1 MVFRGW
7 ASARSATELGAINRN
22 KSMLYIHKLRDVIA
36 YYLAAKAFDLMT
48 GFCRTV
54 REIAVCSRREL
65 PISEP
70 PRLFFSCII
79 R

>member
-1 MVFRGW
+1 MAVV
-7 ASARSATELGAINRN
+7 SARSATELGAINRN
-22 KSMLYIHKLRDVIA
+22 TSILYIYKLRDVIA
-36 YYLAAKAFDLMT
+36 DYLADKAFDLMT
-48 GFCRTV
+48 GFLRIV
-54 REIAVCSRREL
+54 RVIAVCSRRKL